1 MIRSCNLML
10 CCFLIGLTLN
20 ASAQQS
26 TPAAS
31 APPPPVGTLAG
42 HPDWPAAKNPGD
54 VDTVDHLVA
63 SLYDVVSG
71 PAGQRDWD
79 RFRALFVPDGRLAWI
94 VPESAATKDAPARK
108 SDAVFLTPDMFMQQ
122 NDPYFKTNGFFER
135 SIVKRVEEFGNL
147 VEVWSTKESR
157 DAKDDAQPSSRG
169 IDSFQIVHAHGRFWI
184 ASLIFDDERPGVTL
198 PAKYLKTPG
207 L

>member
-1 MIRSCNLML
+1 MIRSRDLVL
-10 CCFLIGLTLN
+10 SCFLLGLTLN

-26 TPAAS
+26 TPAAT

-42 HPDWPAAKNPGD
+42 HPDWPAAKNSGD

-63 SLYDVVSG
+63 ALYDVVSG
-71 PAGQRDWD
+71 PAGQRDWE
-79 RFRALFVPDGRLAWI
+79 RFRALFVPDARLAWI
-94 VPESAATKDAPARK
+94 VSESAATKDAPARK
-108 SDAVFLTPDMFMQQ
+108 GDAVFVTPDMFIQQ
-122 NDPYFKTNGFFER
+122 NDSYFKTNGFFER
-135 SIVKRVEEFGNL
+135 SIAKRVEEFGNL

-157 DAKDDAQPSSRG
+157 DAKDDAQPGSRG
-169 IDSFQIVHAHGRFWI
+169 IDSFQIVHANGRFWI

-207 L
+207 Q

>member
-1 MIRSCNLML
+1 MIRSRDLVL
-10 CCFLIGLTLN
+10 SCFLVGLALN

-31 APPPPVGTLAG
+31 APPRPVGTLAG

-54 VDTVDHLVA
+54 VDTVDHLIA
-63 SLYDVVSG
+63 SLYDAVSG

-79 RFRALFVPDGRLAWI
+79 RFRSLFVPDGRIVSI
-94 VPESAATKDAPARK
+94 VPESVATKDRPARK
-108 SDAVFLTPDMFMQQ
+108 DDAIFRTPDMFAQQ
-122 NDPYFKTNGFFER
+122 NDSYFKAHALFER
-135 SIVKRVEEFGNL
+135 SIANRGEEFGNL
-147 VEVWSTKESR
+147 IEMWSTSEIR
-157 DAKDDAQPSSRG
+157 DAKDDAQPFSRG

-184 ASLIFDDERPGVTL
+184 ASLLFDHERPGVTL
-198 PAKYLKTPG
+198 PEKYLKTPG